1 MENKMKIK
9 RFSLGSVFYPMPEV
23 GFYQQKVKEDEEI
36 FTKTVGK

>member
-23 GFYQQKVKEDEEI
+23 GFYQKVKEDEEI